1 MSSYLILNHSEDE
14 MLADNKR
21 YSLPEALELIKQKYL
36 DDANNN
42 TFELLNYSIKNYE
55 TGEIEDIQYD
65 GDLTDIA
72 EIFKNKMAR
81 RANLNDCTLAELDQA
96 VHFVMRA
103 DSILKANPEQVIRD
117 GYYFYTS
124 SIHMTRRF
132 RYEFYFTV
140 HFEILR
146 EDSNINNIRVKVTDV
161 ELESAYI

>member
-14 MLADNKR
+14 MLLDNKR
-21 YSLPEALELIKQKYL
+21 YSLSEALDLIRQKYL

-42 TFELLNYSIKNYE
+42 TFELLNYSIKNFE
-55 TGEIEDIQYD
+55 TSEIEDIQYD

-72 EIFKNKMAR
+72 QIFKNKMAR
-81 RANLNDCTLAELDQA
+81 KANLNDCTLAELDAA

-103 DSILKANPEQVIRD
+103 DSILNSSPEQVIQD

-124 SIHMTRRF
+124 SIHMTRKF

-140 HFEILR
+140 HFEILQ
-146 EDSNINNIRVKVTDV
+146 ESTNIADIRVKVTDV